1 MADRNT
7 QNPAGDSDLK
17 QKLKDGFSD
26 GKIPTGANFGELIE
40 AFALEAELAEVEARV
55 DTLEHPANGTFTETV
70 AIGEKKDTWTIRALD
85 SGSLE
90 LRPEAD
96 NTGAWVQ
103 VPARIGSLQ
112 PYAETDRLAE
122 IAALGLEPTGLNGRD
137 QILVSPRPGPFA
149 VEVVATVEPAP
160 PEQAPD
166 ASRKSLFSRIYD
178 ALARPP
184 VRTSIIRATAIS
196 AGEETPPRID
206 QRATP
211 LTTFRVAATRAVIEF
226 LLILGLIF
234 ILADNINSEIQQIP
248 REDQD
253 DWFEKS
259 FPITVKDSIACPVM
273 SALAAVKLYKMP
285 KHSCPASAS
294 GGENTGD
301 TKTGETKAGE
311 KDTGGDT
318 KPANGDTSASDPKSG
333 DEGGKSDT
341 TPPPTPSW
349 EEQLTGESPVNSSG
363 SDNTP
368 AAPVTPPSAAAE
380 NPAAGS
386 VNASSAKADNGKKGT
401 ADVTGGGDRAAT
413 GGVVAGNGDDPPS
426 PTGSTTYNTA
436 YSAAGLVI
444 IALLLFL
451 RFRSIP
457 MWFAMRRGL
466 IVRWVKNPKAAGGL
480 TLMLQRR
487 GVLSAQN
494 AKVRCHMTQLWG

>member
-17 QKLKDGFSD
+17 QKLKDEFSD

-40 AFALEAELAEVEARV
+40 AFALEAELAGVAARV
-55 DTLEHPANGTFTETV
+55 DTLEHPANGSFTESV
-70 AIGEKKDTWTIRALD
+70 AIGEKKDTWTIRALN

-103 VPARIGSLQ
+103 SPARIGSLQ

-122 IAALGLEPTGLNGRD
+122 ISALGLEPTGLNGRE

-149 VEVVATVEPAP
+149 VEVIATVEPAP

-166 ASRKSLFSRIYD
+166 SSGNGFFSRIYD

-184 VRTSIIRATAIS
+184 VRTSIIRGTAIS
-196 AGEETPPRID
+196 AGEETPPKID

-211 LTTFRVAATRAVIEF
+211 LTTFRIAATRTVME
-226 LLILGLIF
+226 F
-234 ILADNINSEIQQIP
+234 ILVLALVFFVADNINNEIQQI
-248 REDQD
+248 EIQD

-259 FPITVKDSIACPVM
+259 FPVTVKDSIACPVM
-273 SALAAVKLYKMP
+273 SALATVKLYKMP
-285 KHSCPASAS
+285 KNSCPAAAS
-294 GGENTGD
+294 GDKNTGD
-301 TKTGETKAGE
+301 TKAGGTTVGE
-311 KDTGGDT
+311 KEPGDGT
-318 KPANGDTSASDPKSG
+318 NSANGDTPIPDPKTGNGGSKSDPALTS
-333 DEGGKSDT
+333 
-341 TPPPTPSW
+341 TPDW
-349 EEQLTGESPVNSSG
+349 EEQLTGEAPVNGSRSG
-363 SDNTP
+363 STLN
-368 AAPVTPPSAAAE
+368 ASATPPGGAAE
-380 NPAAGS
+380 TPTAGTANAGTSKKDGTDKTGARDNGAAGN
-386 VNASSAKADNGKKGT
+386 VGK
-401 ADVTGGGDRAAT
+401 
-413 GGVVAGNGDDPPS
+413 PPS
-426 PTGSTTYNTA
+426 PTGSTTYDTA
-436 YSAAGLVI
+436 YSVAGLVI

-451 RFRSIP
+451 RFRSVP

-466 IVRWVKNPKAAGGL
+466 ILRWVKNPKAAGGL

-487 GVLSAQN
+487 GILSAQN